1 MYASDM
7 VVTNLKEQVKNPDRV
22 SVFVDGKY
30 SFSLTLSEVL
40 TEKIKV
46 GLELNGAK
54 INDLKKISEEGK
66 LKMRVLAWITMRP
79 HSERE
84 LRDYLFRKKVD
95 KDMAQSLI
103 EWVQTKGFQDDE
115 SFARWFAEGRLR
127 KNKSWRAVQAE
138 LKAKGISLVTIQSIA
153 SELNSAKNDSE
164 ALQKLID
171 KLSTKP
177 RYQDQKKLIQYLI
190 SKGFNYSEIKE
201 ALSETA

>member
-1 MYASDM
+1 M

-201 ALSETA
+201 ALSEKA

>member
-1 MYASDM
+1 M

-127 KNKSWRAVQAE
+127 LQEGRVQLDAPLSGEAV
-138 LKAKGISLVTIQSIA
+138 LIA
-153 SELNSAKNDSE
+153 PQLA
-164 ALQKLID
+164 A
-171 KLSTKP
+171 
-177 RYQDQKKLIQYLI
+177 R
-190 SKGFNYSEIKE
+190 
-201 ALSETA
+201 

>member
-1 MYASDM
+1 M

-127 KNKSWRAVQAE
+127 KNKSWRNS
-138 LKAKGISLVTIQSIA
+138 KRPNSKSI
-153 SELNSAKNDSE
+153 
-164 ALQKLID
+164 
-171 KLSTKP
+171 
-177 RYQDQKKLIQYLI
+177 
-190 SKGFNYSEIKE
+190 
-201 ALSETA
+201 